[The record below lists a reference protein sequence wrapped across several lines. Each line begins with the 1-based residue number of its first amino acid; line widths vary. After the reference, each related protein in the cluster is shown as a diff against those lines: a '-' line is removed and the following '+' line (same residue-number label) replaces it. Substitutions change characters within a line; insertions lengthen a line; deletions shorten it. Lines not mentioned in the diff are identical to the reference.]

1 MPKIK
6 HTVYL
11 VTDYGGEYEDAW
23 ESPYMAFDNEQ
34 AANEC
39 AEKRIKRNQYE
50 TLKNTKYIWDGYVSS
65 VVNAIPVLIDEPT
78 CENVYVNA
86 PGCCDNGFECS
97 ECGEIVED
105 YEGYRIT
112 GTFNYCPKCRRKV
125 VKSGH

>member
-1 MPKIK
+1 MPKTK
-6 HTVYL
+6 RRVYL
-11 VTDYGGEYEDAW
+11 VVDRGGADDNAW
-23 ESPYMAFDNEQ
+23 LFPYMAFGNVKD
-34 AANEC
+34 AITC
-39 AEKRIKRNQYE
+39 SVKRSERNKRCDYSHS
-50 TLKNTKYIWDGYVSS
+50 G
-65 VVNAIPVLIDEPT
+65 AIAIDLLVDEPT

-86 PGCCDNGFECS
+86 PGFCDNGFECS